1 MKIIMKINL
10 INNSP
15 KHSPDHYK
23 YSKTFLTYSK
33 YSKIFSITILDELN
47 LIRNM
52 PEILTEIKP
61 KSR

>member
-23 YSKTFLTYSK
+23 YSK